1 MNTKYLDKNLELA
14 LEAKGVTRRD
24 FIQFC
29 SGIAVVLG
37 FPSTS
42 ATKIA
47 RVIESGSALGG
58 FGQAR
63 RPSVLWLNL
72 QGCTG
77 CTESFTRA
85 DHPCVARAV
94 LESISLDYHE
104 TLMAAAGK
112 QAEEARRMAMT
123 ENHGKYIL
131 VVEGSVPTAEGGAYC
146 TMGGRS
152 GIDIVQEMSA
162 GAAFVLAVGSCAYYG
177 GLPSAYPN
185 PTSAKGVDQIV
196 KGKPIVNIPGCPPIG
211 DVIMATIVH
220 FLLFGKPPSLDSE
233 RRPLFAYGKSV
244 HDQCERRAHYEAGE
258 MAGEFGDEAHRNG
271 YCLYALGCKGPV
283 THNACPVIRWNMGT
297 AWCVGAGH
305 PCVGCTE
312 RDFWDKLTPIY
323 ATSG

>member
-1 MNTKYLDKNLELA
+1 MNANDLDRNLYLAFN
-14 LEAKGVTRRD
+14 AKGVTRRD
-24 FIQFC
+24 FMQFC
-29 SGIAVVLG
+29 GAMAAVLG
-37 FPSTS
+37 LPPTFTS
-42 ATKIA
+42 RIA
-47 RVIESGSALGG
+47 KAVESRGPFGLG
-58 FGQAR
+58 R

-85 DHPCVARAV
+85 DHPSVAQAV

-112 QAEEARRMAMT
+112 QAETAQATVMK
-123 ENHGKYIL
+123 ENWGKYIL
-131 VVEGSVPTAEGGAYC
+131 IVEGSIPMAEGGIYC
-146 TMGGRS
+146 TIGGKS
-152 GIDIVQEMSA
+152 GVDVIREMA
-162 GAAFVLAVGSCAYYG
+162 EGAAFVVAVGSCAYFG

-258 MAGEFGDEAHRNG
+258 MAADFGDEAHRNG
-271 YCLYALGCKGPV
+271 YCLYALGCKGPM
-283 THNACPVIRWNMGT
+283 TRNACPVIRWNMGT
-297 AWCVGAGH
+297 AWCVGSGH

>member
-1 MNTKYLDKNLELA
+1 MNANDLDRDLPLA
-14 LEAKGVTRRD
+14 LNARGVTRRD
-24 FIQFC
+24 FMQFC
-29 SGIAVVLG
+29 GLMAAVLG
-37 FPSTS
+37 LPPMFTS
-42 ATKIA
+42 RIA
-47 RVIESGSALGG
+47 KAIESWGPFGLG
-58 FGQAR
+58 R

-85 DHPCVARAV
+85 DHPSVSQVV

-112 QAEEARRMAMT
+112 QAETAQATVMK
-123 ENHGKYIL
+123 ENWRKYIL
-131 VVEGSVPTAEGGAYC
+131 IVEGSVPTAEGGIYC
-146 TMGGRS
+146 TIGGKS
-152 GIDIVQEMSA
+152 GVDVIREMA
-162 GAAFVLAVGSCAYYG
+162 EGAAFVLAVGSCAYFG
-177 GLPSAYPN
+177 GLPSARPS

-196 KGKPIVNIPGCPPIG
+196 KGKPIINIPGCPPIG

-233 RRPLFAYGKSV
+233 RRPLFAYGKFV

-258 MAGEFGDEAHRNG
+258 MAVEFGDEDYRKG
-271 YCLYALGCKGPV
+271 YCLWALGCKGPV
-283 THNACPVIRWNMGT
+283 TRNACPVIRWNMGT
-297 AWCVGAGH
+297 AWCVGSGH

-323 ATSG
+323 TTSG